1 MGVFMKSSGI
11 KRKKNPRAAS
21 ATSPLLIKQTLSQ
34 YIKSKNPVNR
44 ENFTRDDFSLL
55 SENEF
60 GRYALPNSKKIG
72 HALISHDQ
80 SGGLKASQYDL
91 SSLEGDALIQTQVCK
106 LRDIQKVQRGPYSFF
121 SAYSVESPVKRFI
134 GQRRHL
140 KVNQEG
146 EHSELV
152 YFSEHEDFLE
162 PDEKDGDFFYQELK
176 KLGITVKG
184 GEEVQLDSTS
194 IFLREQDFSRGVS
207 QNTVMRKDKKDWS
220 ARDEYE
226 DFFIRNKD
234 KFSPELQEIFK
245 RAFKAN
251 IRDHVQSQF
260 RPEWLHRNGFSLV
273 PLTMNPQTRDNLG
286 AGAKWTNTDMMVLER
301 LAKWMSL
308 MFEDMGVV
316 KIKSLFEMLTH
327 SEIAAKITYE
337 VSIECRGFFTRFIQE
352 LYPIQENPLF
362 HKSSDLAQVVGIT
375 QFQILGIE
383 PIIVE
388 PVTFTEQ
395 PYLPKIWQDIPMEIP
410 EIVSV
415 RTDNKVLTI
424 IDLETTGLDFQS
436 DKIIEIGLISIAFNL
451 EEGMIGLRHQYTG
464 LQDPGKPLTV
474 KIQEITGLTDAI
486 LARQSIDWHE
496 VLNILTQSDYVV
508 CHNSSFDRKF
518 LEAATP
524 DYIGEKI
531 KQMPFGCTLNGID
544 WNHHG
549 FLSQKLVDLNSRLKF
564 RYPAHRAL
572 NDCWATINLLRQVP
586 GALNELIADI
596 HQDKTLI
603 FVTGTTY
610 HQSSDLKAQR
620 FSYSSGDGASGM
632 YWYKY
637 ENVSA
642 LPATKE
648 WLDRVIFKE
657 EGFSDGL
664 LCIEHVPATDRY
676 STRASFPS
684 DELAS
689 SASFIQKSQSQR
701 ICMK

>member
-1 MGVFMKSSGI
+1 MKSSGT
-11 KRKKNPRAAS
+11 KRKKNPCTALAAS
-21 ATSPLLIKQTLSQ
+21 PTLTKQTLSQ
-34 YIKSKNPVNR
+34 YIQSKNPIHREKFNR
-44 ENFTRDDFSLL
+44 NDFSLL

-72 HALISHDQ
+72 HALISQ
-80 SGGLKASQYDL
+80 EKSGDLKASQYDL
-91 SSLEGDALIQTQVCK
+91 FSLEGDSLIRTQVCQ

-121 SAYSVESPVKRFI
+121 SAYSVESPEKRFI
-134 GQRRHL
+134 GQRRHHQF
-140 KVNQEG
+140 NQEG
-146 EHSELV
+146 EHCELV

-176 KLGITVKG
+176 ELGITAKG
-184 GEEVQLDSTS
+184 GEEVQLDPAS
-194 IFLREQDFSRGVS
+194 IASREQEVSRGVL
-207 QNTVMRKDKKDWS
+207 QNTVMKKNGKAWS
-220 ARDEYE
+220 AQKEYE
-226 DFFIRNKD
+226 DFFIKNRD
-234 KFSPELQEIFK
+234 KFSPELQEIFQ
-245 RAFKAN
+245 RAFKAK

-273 PLTMNPQTRDNLG
+273 PLTMNPQRRDNLG

-308 MFEDMGVV
+308 MFEDTGVV

-352 LYPIQENPLF
+352 LYPFQENPLF
-362 HKSSDLAQVVGIT
+362 HKPSDLAQAVGIT

-383 PIIVE
+383 PIIVA
-388 PVTFTEQ
+388 PITLTEQ
-395 PYLPKIWQDIPMEIP
+395 PYVPKIWQDIPMEVP
-410 EIVSV
+410 EVASV
-415 RTDNKVLTI
+415 RIDNKVLTI

-436 DKIIEIGLISIAFNL
+436 DKIIEIGLISIVFNL
-451 EEGMIGLRHQYTG
+451 EEGIIGLRHQYTAM
-464 LQDPGKPLTV
+464 QDPGEPLTV
-474 KIQEITGLTDAI
+474 KIQEITGLTDAQ
-486 LARQSIDWHE
+486 LASQSIDWHE
-496 VLNILTQSDYVV
+496 VLKILMQSDYVV
-508 CHNSSFDRKF
+508 CHNSSFDRRF

-524 DYIGEKI
+524 DFIQEKI
-531 KQMPFGCTLNGID
+531 KQMSFGCTLNGID

-610 HQSSDLKAQR
+610 NQSSDLKAQR

-664 LCIEHVPATDRY
+664 LCIEHIPATDRY
-676 STRASFPS
+676 STRASF
-684 DELAS
+684 
-689 SASFIQKSQSQR
+689 IQQGKSQR
-701 ICMK
+701 FCMK